1 MQKIIL
7 NFYFMEKNIL
17 VLNDFINYDCNKEKF
32 IVKKHII
39 EIPEMEFSFDDL
51 KGWSKNSVR
60 YKWFMNKINLNW
72 KIWTLKQSRQLS
84 RWRSNWNWNWRDY
97 KKNIERFI
105 IWRLW
110 INKIFDIFSTEDM
123 SLSLKKKKD

>member
-1 MQKIIL
+1 MENSIL
-7 NFYFMEKNIL
+7 E
-17 VLNDFINYDCNKEKF
+17 LNDFITYDCNKEKF

-51 KGWSKNSVR
+51 KGWSKNNVK

-72 KIWTLKQSRQLS
+72 SIWRLDPSKQWP
-84 RWRSNWNWNWRDY
+84 RWTSNWNWEGRDY

-105 IWRLW
+105 ISKLW
-110 INKIFDIFSTEDM
+110 INKIFDIFNVDKMT
-123 SLSLKKKKD
+123 LSLNRNKVK